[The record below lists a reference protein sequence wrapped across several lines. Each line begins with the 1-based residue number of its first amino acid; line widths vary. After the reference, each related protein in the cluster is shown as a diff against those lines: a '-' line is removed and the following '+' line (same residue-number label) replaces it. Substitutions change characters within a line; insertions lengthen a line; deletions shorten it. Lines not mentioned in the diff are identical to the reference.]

1 MATYFL
7 CFFLCFFF
15 YSFASSLTEEKV
27 NNYKEMFQMFDK
39 VYMQLVCF
47 YIQRFIHC
55 RMEMGQFLQ
64 KSLELFWG
72 P

>member
-1 MATYFL
+1 MIL
-7 CFFLCFFF
+7 F

-39 VYMQLVCF
+39 VYLQLFCF
-47 YIQRFIHC
+47 YIQWFIHC
-55 RMEMGQFLQ
+55 RMEMGQFQQ
-64 KSLELFWG
+64 KSLVLFWG